1 LADVTPTAR
10 RGAAQPAVEHRP
22 AHAAGGCAERD
33 RADSAD
39 DSLSTGFDN
48 ALADRAVPDIGV
60 GLLVD
65 LPDGLPEAVCESA
78 ARSTEKTGLLD
89 RVRVEAVPVSLDD
102 LYELREH
109 VLGDFLGRLHGH
121 FSHEFRDVFEE
132 GVLDF
137 LDGEP
142 AEAEKLG
149 NELDGERIGDR
160 PEDIEGGHDHP
171 DDH

>member
-1 LADVTPTAR
+1 MAEVTATVR

-22 AHAAGGCAERD
+22 AHAAGICTECG

-39 DSLSTGFDN
+39 DSLSAAFDN

-65 LPDGLPEAVCESA
+65 LPDALPEAVRESA
-78 ARSTEKTGLLD
+78 TRSTENAGLHD

-102 LYELREH
+102 LDELREH
-109 VLGDFLGRLHGH
+109 VLGDFLRRLHGH

-132 GVLDF
+132 GALDF
-137 LDGEP
+137 LDGES
-142 AEAEKLG
+142 AEAEEFG

-160 PEDIEGGHDHP
+160 PDDIEGGHDHP